1 MSGCIRL
8 NTLKREQLTSSSG
21 AVQNNPAS
29 PSLKEGQR
37 MPGKEPSPTDNV
49 LLRFID
55 HAVRFV
61 ERAEETESPLHPNE
75 KCLREW
81 ERA

>member
-1 MSGCIRL
+1 
-8 NTLKREQLTSSSG
+8 
-21 AVQNNPAS
+21 
-29 PSLKEGQR
+29 